1 VSVPTRENGCN
12 DFQQK
17 VSRYGSAIHVE
28 LDRQHKVLPL
38 DDRELLE
45 QAKPVARDGKMRP
58 DRVLLLR

>member
-1 VSVPTRENGCN
+1 VSVPTRENECN

-17 VSRYGSAIHVE
+17 VSPYGTAIPVE

-58 DRVLLLR
+58 EPP